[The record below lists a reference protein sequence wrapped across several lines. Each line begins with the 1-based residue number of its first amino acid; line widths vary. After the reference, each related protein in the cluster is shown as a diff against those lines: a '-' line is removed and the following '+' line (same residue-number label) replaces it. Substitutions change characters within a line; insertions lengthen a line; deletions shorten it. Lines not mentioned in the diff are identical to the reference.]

1 MPSSVKVGSQWRST
15 KSLYDKIGG
24 TWRPVAGAWRKVG
37 GTWRKFYED
46 KYYYYFE
53 KYMFGT
59 ENIISGSYGSSYSI
73 GLQSSVANGAVKTN
87 TTASIGWKIKNIP
100 AGSTVRINFS
110 ISMNKADGNSITV
123 SDGTFAIDSLTSD
136 GSYGF
141 DRTYTGVSNFL
152 NVYINFRGK
161 ALSSVS
167 MYLAEIW
174 INGERILPIIT

>member
-1 MPSSVKVGSQWRST
+1 MPCKDKIDGVWRST
-15 KSLYDKIGG
+15 KSIHDMIGG
-24 TWRPVAGAWRKVG
+24 AWRPVLGAWHKVDG
-37 GTWRKFYED
+37 VWRKFYED
-46 KYYYYFE
+46 RFLYYFE
-53 KYMFGT
+53 PYIVGA

-110 ISMNKADGNSITV
+110 LSMNKADGNSITV

-141 DRTYTGVSNFL
+141 DRTYTGVSNYL
-152 NVYINFRGK
+152 HVYINFRGK

-174 INGERILPIIT
+174 INGERNLPIIT